1 MNEKVTTSQFSG
13 DIEDF
18 TNNLGTDALQDG
30 SHLTLNEK
38 KIYSSGKQRENLM
51 GAIGRVQYAFQNKYL
66 LTANFRYDGSSKFGP
81 NNKWGFFQEFLWD
94 GKWTKKI
101 LCSHLLT

>member
-30 SHLTLNEK
+30 SHLTLN
-38 KIYSSGKQRENLM
+38 
-51 GAIGRVQYAFQNKYL
+51 
-66 LTANFRYDGSSKFGP
+66 
-81 NNKWGFFQEFLWD
+81 
-94 GKWTKKI
+94 
-101 LCSHLLT
+101 